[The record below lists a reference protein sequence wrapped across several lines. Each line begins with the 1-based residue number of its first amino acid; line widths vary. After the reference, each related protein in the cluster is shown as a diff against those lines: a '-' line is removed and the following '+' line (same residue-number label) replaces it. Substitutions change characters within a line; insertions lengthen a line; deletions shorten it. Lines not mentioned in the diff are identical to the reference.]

1 MRAVRATGRPFLHH
15 WSKWYV
21 GRMKW
26 IAPTLLLLTAA
37 CNREERPQ
45 APTAAESDRLDEAE
59 DMLND
64 LANEEG
70 AAPDGTA
77 PYNSP
82 D

>member
-1 MRAVRATGRPFLHH
+1 MN
-15 WSKWYV
+15 
-21 GRMKW
+21 W

-77 PYNSP
+77 PSNSS